1 MKSILLVVLTIATSL
16 CADEPASFYR
26 DLDGNPVDGGNVID
40 EDGRIRKITAPVMRI
55 FESPSATPIG
65 RVLLMSGG
73 GYGHLSAGKEGSVTA
88 ALLNAAGYDVAMLE
102 YRVSHGPQTR
112 DLAFEDSQKAW
123 QTVLTRPESCEL
135 RGKRTAIMGYSAGG
149 HLAARTVMGLALEE
163 QPDDLILIYPAYL
176 DEQTDGKPRVSAP
189 EHTNSR
195 AFILIAQDDRPQW
208 VAGCDAFSMAWAGA
222 GGKANY
228 HLLPD
233 GGHGFGTVGP
243 MAGLL
248 TEFLSKP

>member
-1 MKSILLVVLTIATSL
+1 MKSVFLILAAMATSL
-16 CADEPASFYR
+16 CAGESSSFYR
-26 DLDGNPVDGGNVID
+26 DLEGNPLEGGNVID

-55 FESPSATPIG
+55 FKSQSPTPIG
-65 RVLLMSGG
+65 RVLLMPGG
-73 GYGHLSAGKEGSVTA
+73 AYVHLSADKEGTVTA

-102 YRVSHGPQTR
+102 YRVSHHPGTR
-112 DLAFEDSQKAW
+112 DLALQDARQAW
-123 QTVLTRPESCEL
+123 ETIFAHPESCGL
-135 RGKRTAIMGYSAGG
+135 RGKRTAMMGYSAGG
-149 HLAARTVMGLALEE
+149 HLAARTVMALAPQL

-176 DEQTDGKPRVSAP
+176 DEQSEGKPLVTPP
-189 EHTNSR
+189 EQTRSR
-195 AFILIAQDDRPQW
+195 AFILIAKNDNPQW
-208 VAGCDAFSMAWAGA
+208 VTSSETFSKAWTAA
-222 GGKANY
+222 GGTSDY